1 MNQGRDADR
10 LRPITV
16 RFSQGA
22 YDAIQDTADD
32 NCISKAELVRMAVA
46 GNLGRYLGTIK
57 VIGPRQAEE
66 LKVEIVRL
74 FTVISEVRN
83 ELNKIGVNYNQ
94 VVKNFNGARKYGG
107 TGVEEK
113 EGATLPIGELDALL
127 DRYVEATEGV
137 RNLCR
142 ILM

>member
-46 GNLGRYLGTIK
+46 GNLGRDLVARAMSPRVGDG
-57 VIGPRQAEE
+57 IGPIGGSGYMRIRHKIAKANAPDCQSSVYVQMDGKGH
-66 LKVEIVRL
+66 KVHL
-74 FTVISEVRN
+74 H
-83 ELNKIGVNYNQ
+83 
-94 VVKNFNGARKYGG
+94 
-107 TGVEEK
+107 
-113 EGATLPIGELDALL
+113 
-127 DRYVEATEGV
+127 
-137 RNLCR
+137 
-142 ILM
+142 ILTNDVTMTDPRA

>member
-1 MNQGRDADR
+1 MNQGRGADR

-22 YDAIQDTADD
+22 YDAIQD
-32 NCISKAELVRMAVA
+32 NRISKAELVRMAVA

-94 VVKNFNGARKYGG
+94 VVKNFNVARKYGG
-107 TGVEEK
+107 TGAEEK
-113 EGATLPIGELDALL
+113 EGAILPIGELDALL

-137 RNLCR
+137 RDLCR